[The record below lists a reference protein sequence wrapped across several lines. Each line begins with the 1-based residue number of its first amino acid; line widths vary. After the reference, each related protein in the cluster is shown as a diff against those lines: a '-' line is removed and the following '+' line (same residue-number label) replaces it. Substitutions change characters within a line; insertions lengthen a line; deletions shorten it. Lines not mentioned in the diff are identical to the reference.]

1 MFENKLV
8 VGKVNHVE
16 ILKNEPP
23 HVFLQSE
30 LEKKCCDTI
39 SCIIHFEHWYEEG
52 GVQIRDQLYRT
63 GCSNLVGYTDSDRVY
78 HKFKNNHSP
87 YWNLGVSIHFTQ
99 VPEDVVDTSK
109 VDLTNTIE
117 VEDMF
122 ELMSEN
128 EWLYATRIEEQE
140 EMMNRQHEI
149 IIDLLKEKKNNWAKK
164 NSGKKV

>member
-1 MFENKLV
+1 M
-8 VGKVNHVE
+8 
-16 ILKNEPP
+16 
-23 HVFLQSE
+23 
-30 LEKKCCDTI
+30 
-39 SCIIHFEHWYEEG
+39 
-52 GVQIRDQLYRT
+52 
-63 GCSNLVGYTDSDRVY
+63 Y